1 MGRRFRGRVERER
14 PKHRINHHIRISPIR
29 VIDADGELIGVMSND
44 EGRALAKERG
54 LDLVEVNPKVRPPIC
69 KIIDYG
75 KYKYEQKKA
84 TKKSSS
90 PQVKTVQLRPKT
102 DDHDLVT
109 KLKRA
114 RKFLDQGHRVKLVM
128 RMRGRERSYPGRWI
142 EMMRAY
148 VDDYLADI
156 AAIAQRPQ
164 EQGRAIAM
172 LLEPT

>member
-1 MGRRFRGRVERER
+1 MRRRLRGRMPER

-29 VIDADGELIGVMSND
+29 VVDSDGSLIGIMSNV
-44 EGRALAKERG
+44 EGRELAKQQG

-84 TKKSSS
+84 AKKSAS
-90 PQVKTVQLRPKT
+90 PVVKTVQLRPKT

-109 KLKRA
+109 KLSRA
-114 RKFLDQGHRVKLVM
+114 RKFLGQGHRVRLVM
-128 RMRGRERSYPGRWI
+128 RMRGRERAYPSRWI
-142 EMMRAY
+142 AMLREY
-148 VDDYLADI
+148 VGEYLADI
-156 AAIAQRPQ
+156 ARVTGRPQ

-172 LLEPT
+172 LLEPS